1 MASNWE
7 AKGSYVFEGSD
18 CIAICDTDNADTATY
33 ERRAKIM
40 AAGPE
45 LLEHARMLAKS
56 LEYQIKR
63 DLTAGDYEGADL
75 KGFTLECVMQT
86 IAKATTLTIQDQTQ
100 R

>member
-1 MASNWE
+1 MTSNWE

-18 CIAICDTDNADTATY
+18 CIAVCDTDNADTETY

-45 LLEHARMLAKS
+45 LVELVKALAFQLGALNPATWPKS
-56 LEYQIKR
+56 RL
-63 DLTAGDYEGADL
+63 AGQVQEA
-75 KGFTLECVMQT
+75 

>member
-40 AAGPE
+40 AAGPDLSE
-45 LLEHARMLAKS
+45 ALVEVMSWIRNWDVPFLEDAEWAETEAKA
-56 LEYQIKR
+56 K
-63 DLTAGDYEGADL
+63 AA
-75 KGFTLECVMQT
+75 